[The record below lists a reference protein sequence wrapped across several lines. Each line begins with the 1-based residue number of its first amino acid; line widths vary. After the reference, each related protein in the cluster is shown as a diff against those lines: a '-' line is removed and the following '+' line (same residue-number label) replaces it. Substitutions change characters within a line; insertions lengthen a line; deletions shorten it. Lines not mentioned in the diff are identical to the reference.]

1 VRRLVTVSIVLAL
14 LCALDS
20 LYGAS
25 PVIAGEPIHVQ
36 ASTHSLMFGQEVR
49 FHLQVEAPDPIRS
62 IVLAYRTSDNPGTIV
77 ETMAF
82 DQGTTVTVDYVHPIR
97 ERYIRPFVQ
106 VTYWWTI
113 DSMADARLTTEPQT
127 FAYADNRF
135 DWQILA
141 QNVVT
146 IHWYRGDMQAAQ
158 KALDIAISGLDRA
171 RQDIDV
177 SATSQPID
185 VYLYENTDDMQAAMP
200 AGTPAETE
208 ALTLYE
214 TSVILVASGL
224 QEANVVDLQ
233 RILPHEVTHA
243 LIHEVTQSDYDS
255 VPLWLSEGLA
265 TSVQYTFS
273 PDPDAQLLMQEA
285 ARDQTLIS
293 LDTLCAVF
301 PQSPARARLA
311 YAESASVIG
320 YIRDRYGR
328 RALRDLVAAY
338 GDGATCEGG
347 VERVLSLSLDR
358 LQAQWSQG
366 LAPQSGWRLFWQDSG
381 AWVILLALLF
391 LVLLTFVIPVR
402 AREAP
407 RPRDDTP

>member
-1 VRRLVTVSIVLAL
+1 MAGSILLSL
-14 LCALDS
+14 LCVLGS
-20 LYGAS
+20 LCGVS
-25 PVIAGEPIHVQ
+25 PVSAEEPIHVQ
-36 ASTHSLMFGQEVR
+36 ASTYSLMFGQEVR
-49 FHLQVEAPDPIRS
+49 FHLQVDAPDPIRS

-82 DQGTTVTVDYVHPIR
+82 DQGTTVTVDYVHQIR

-127 FAYADNRF
+127 FVYADNRF
-135 DWQILA
+135 DWQALS
-141 QNVVT
+141 QNVITV
-146 IHWYRGDMQAAQ
+146 HWYRGDVQAAQ
-158 KALDIAISGLDRA
+158 KALDVAISGLDRA
-171 RQDIDV
+171 RQDIDI
-177 SATSQPID
+177 STGQPID
-185 VYLYENTDDMQAAMP
+185 VYLYENVDDMQAALPADTP
-200 AGTPAETE
+200 AGTD

-224 QEANVVDLQ
+224 QEANVLDLE

-243 LIHEVTQSDYDS
+243 LIHEVTQSDYDG

-273 PDPDAQLLMQEA
+273 PDPDAQLLMQQA
-285 ARDQTLIS
+285 ARDQSLIS
-293 LDTLCAVF
+293 LDTLCAAF
-301 PQSPARARLA
+301 PQSSARARLA
-311 YAESASVIG
+311 YAESASVIT

-328 RALRDLVAAY
+328 QALRDLVAAY

-347 VERVLSLSLDR
+347 VQRVLALSLDR
-358 LQAQWSQG
+358 LQAQWSQS

-381 AWVILLALLF
+381 AWVVLLALLF
-391 LVLLTFVIPVR
+391 LVFLALVIPVR
-402 AREAP
+402 AREVP
-407 RPRDDTP
+407 RPRDDNL

>member
-1 VRRLVTVSIVLAL
+1 VRRLVTVSIVCSL
-14 LCALDS
+14 LCVLDS
-20 LYGAS
+20 LCDAS
-25 PVIAGEPIHVQ
+25 PVSAGQPIQVQ

-49 FHLQVEAPDPIRS
+49 FHLQVAAPDPIRS

-82 DQGTTVTVDYVHPIR
+82 DQGMTVTIDYVHR
-97 ERYIRPFVQ
+97 VKERYIRPFVQ

-135 DWQILA
+135 DWQTLS
-141 QNVVT
+141 QSVVT
-146 IHWYRGDMQAAQ
+146 IHWYRRDMRVAQ
-158 KALDIAISGLDRA
+158 EALDAAITGLDRA
-171 RQDIDV
+171 RQDIDIN
-177 SATSQPID
+177 ATRQPID
-185 VYLYENTDDMQAAMP
+185 VYLYESADDMQAALP
-200 AGTPAETE
+200 AGTPTGTE

-214 TSVILVASGL
+214 TSVILAASGL
-224 QEANVVDLQ
+224 QEATVLDLQ

-243 LIHEVTQSDYDS
+243 LVHEATQSDFDR

-265 TSVQYTFS
+265 TSVQYTFA
-273 PDPDAQLLMQEA
+273 PDPDAQLLMEEA

-293 LDTLCAVF
+293 LDTLCAAF

-347 VERVLSLSLDR
+347 VQRVLSLSLDR
-358 LQAQWSQG
+358 LQAQWTQS
-366 LAPQSGWRLFWQDSG
+366 LAPQSGWRTFWKDSG
-381 AWVILLALLF
+381 AWAILLVLSLLI
-391 LVLLTFVIPVR
+391 VVPFVIPVR
-402 AREAP
+402 GRMARP
-407 RPRDDTP
+407 KDGNP

>member
-1 VRRLVTVSIVLAL
+1 MRRLVTVSIVCSL
-14 LCALDS
+14 LCVLDS
-20 LYGAS
+20 LCDAS
-25 PVIAGEPIHVQ
+25 PVSAGQPIQVQ

-49 FHLQVEAPDPIRS
+49 FHLQVAAPDPIRS

-82 DQGTTVTVDYVHPIR
+82 DQGMTVTIDYVHR
-97 ERYIRPFVQ
+97 VKERYIRPFVQ

-135 DWQILA
+135 DWQTLS
-141 QNVVT
+141 QSVVT
-146 IHWYRGDMQAAQ
+146 IHWYRGDMRVAQ
-158 KALDIAISGLDRA
+158 KALDAAITGLDRA
-171 RQDIDV
+171 RQDININ
-177 SATSQPID
+177 ATRQPID
-185 VYLYENTDDMQAAMP
+185 VYLYESADDMQAALP
-200 AGTPAETE
+200 AGTPTGTE

-214 TSVILVASGL
+214 TSVILAASGL
-224 QEANVVDLQ
+224 QEANVLDLQ

-243 LIHEVTQSDYDS
+243 LVHEATQSDFDS

-265 TSVQYTFS
+265 TSVQYTFA
-273 PDPDAQLLMQEA
+273 PDPDAQLLMEEA

-293 LDTLCAVF
+293 LDTLCAAF

-347 VERVLSLSLDR
+347 VQRVLSLSLDR
-358 LQAQWSQG
+358 LQAQWTQS
-366 LAPQSGWRLFWQDSG
+366 LAPQSGWRTFWKDSG
-381 AWVILLALLF
+381 AWAILLVLSLLI
-391 LVLLTFVIPVR
+391 VVPFVIPVR
-402 AREAP
+402 GRMARP
-407 RPRDDTP
+407 KDGNP

>member
-1 VRRLVTVSIVLAL
+1 MRRLVTVSIVCSL
-14 LCALDS
+14 LCVLDG
-20 LYGAS
+20 LCDAA
-25 PVIAGEPIHVQ
+25 PVSAGQPIQVQ

-49 FHLQVEAPDPIRS
+49 FHLQVIAPDPIRS

-82 DQGTTVTVDYVHPIR
+82 DQGMTVTVDYVHR
-97 ERYIRPFVQ
+97 VKERYIRPFVQ

-135 DWQILA
+135 DWQTLS
-141 QNVVT
+141 QSVVT

-158 KALDIAISGLDRA
+158 KALDAAMAGLDRA
-171 RQDIDV
+171 RQDIDIN
-177 SATSQPID
+177 ATRQPID
-185 VYLYENTDDMQAAMP
+185 VYLYESADDMQAALP
-200 AGTPAETE
+200 TGTPTGTE

-214 TSVILVASGL
+214 TSVILAASGL
-224 QEANVVDLQ
+224 QEANVLDLQ
-233 RILPHEVTHA
+233 RILSHEVTHA
-243 LIHEVTQSDYDS
+243 LVHEATQSDFDS

-265 TSVQYTFS
+265 TSVQYTFA
-273 PDPDAQLLMQEA
+273 PDPDAQLLMKEA
-285 ARDQTLIS
+285 ARDQALIS
-293 LDTLCAVF
+293 LDTLCAAF
-301 PQSPARARLA
+301 PQSPAPARLA

-347 VERVLSLSLDR
+347 VQRVLSLSLDR
-358 LQAQWSQG
+358 LQAQWSQS
-366 LAPQSGWRLFWQDSG
+366 LAPQSGWRTFWKDSG
-381 AWVILLALLF
+381 AWAILLF
-391 LVLLTFVIPVR
+391 LSLLIVVPFVIPVR
-402 AREAP
+402 RRMV
-407 RPRDDTP
+407 RPKDGNP